1 MIARQIA
8 RIGRYYKRA
17 GEKGFAMDLGLAFR
31 CFFTAL
37 GRGEEIVR
45 LQRVVDGVKDP
56 PVIKEITREVVIPQ
70 RNPIIREVPVE
81 VIKEIRVEVPVE
93 IIREVPVEVI
103 KEVIKEVPVEVVRE
117 VIKEVPIE
125 IIKEVEKEV
134 IKEVLVEVIK
144 EVRVEVPVEVINEV
158 TREVPVEVI
167 KEVIKEVPVE
177 VIKEVRV
184 EVPVEIIKEVTR
196 EVPVERSSRS
206 VQTGVAGTEQ
216 ELRSTY
222 GTREMIR
229 ETIREVPVETVRE
242 IIKRIPDTHGPAQL
256 LGLLQQDGR
265 LLDFLFENIDEY
277 DDERVGAAAR
287 EIHARCRKAL
297 LKYITFEPVRGERE
311 GEMVTLGSD
320 YDPASIRVSGT
331 AHIRSA
337 MFGTLRHRGWRAAR
351 IDLPPRPTG
360 ADPAIVM
367 PAEVEVE

>member
-158 TREVPVEVI
+158 TREVPVEV
-167 KEVIKEVPVE
+167 
-177 VIKEVRV
+177 
-184 EVPVEIIKEVTR
+184 IKEVTR